1 MTNGRLRQGSKE
13 WLRLWMRTVAWW
25 DGMGYGQPY
34 LGGRHAASH
43 VPLSFTLAAPAAA
56 LTMRAEYIASMAVR
70 DCARVSVREGTL
82 ACVKDTWKERKK
94 VTYARTGDSVM
105 S

>member
-1 MTNGRLRQGSKE
+1 
-13 WLRLWMRTVAWW
+13 MRWAVVNHTLVGDMRRA
-25 DGMGYGQPY
+25 MC
-34 LGGRHAASH
+34 
-43 VPLSFTLAAPAAA
+43 SFTLAAPAAA